1 MHRHR
6 TRTRAF
12 SQETFVMS
20 ETVPPLAPEC
30 KVADGAGQLEAI
42 LEAVAD
48 GVVVVDREGRVLHVN
63 PVARELLCLDQRST
77 GVPRTINEL
86 GQPLNPRD
94 ERGQPLSEEKWS
106 PFRALHGETLRG
118 ASAMDVTLRTPD
130 GHEHL
135 INESAAPVCDAQGQI
150 TGAVVI
156 LRDVTER
163 RRQERQTREALNTLL
178 AMAEALMHVEDA
190 PTNTSPDSDM
200 APRPPQQHDPELSEQ
215 ARRLAEL
222 ACRVLVCRTVS
233 IAAVEPETTLLHPVT
248 VVGLSP
254 ALEAQWWASWSQP
267 QHLDERFDPSTA
279 AALRAG
285 ELVAL
290 ARPRLPR
297 WLWQRRPPAY
307 PTRLAPM
314 QVGDTL
320 VGILAAEGIGDGER
334 GLDGEPSPHW
344 QALISAAARLGA
356 LVLDRKRLLRER
368 ATALASELALRE
380 TNEHMDTFV
389 GIAGHELKTPLTSLM
404 LALQLM
410 ERRVQHG
417 VWRGPGDANEDNDDA
432 EPLLANV
439 ALAKQQ
445 VEQLDR
451 LVNDLLDASRVRT
464 GKLELHREPV
474 DLALIVRQAVEVQRL
489 LTPTHDLLQQ
499 IPTALHVPVIADA
512 DRIKQVVTNYLSNAL
527 KYSPADRPVAV
538 GIAVNDR
545 EVRVWVRDEGPGLP
559 AEEQELIWE
568 RFHRAKGIVVQTGS
582 GIGLGLGLYICRTII
597 ERHQGYVG
605 VESAP
610 GRGATFW
617 FTLPLARQEAGT

>member
-1 MHRHR
+1 M
-6 TRTRAF
+6 
-12 SQETFVMS
+12 
-20 ETVPPLAPEC
+20 
-30 KVADGAGQLEAI
+30 VAEDAGQLEAI

-48 GVVVVDREGRVLHVN
+48 GVVVFDREGHVLHVN

-77 GVPRTINEL
+77 GVPRTISEL
-86 GQPLNPRD
+86 GRPLNPGD
-94 ERGQPLSEEKWS
+94 ERGQPLPQEKWP
-106 PFRALHGETLRG
+106 PFRALRGETLRG
-118 ASAMDVTLRTPD
+118 ADALDVTLRTPD
-130 GHEHL
+130 GREHL

-163 RRQERQTREALNTLL
+163 RRQERQTREALNALL

-190 PTNTSPDSDM
+190 PTNTSPASDM
-200 APRPPQQHDPELSEQ
+200 APRQPQQHDPELSEE

-222 ACRVLVCRTVS
+222 TCRVLACRTVS

-267 QHLDERFDPSTA
+267 QHLDERFDPSTV

-297 WLWQRRPPAY
+297 WPWQRRPPAY
-307 PTRLAPM
+307 STRLAPM
-314 QVGDTL
+314 RVSDTL
-320 VGILAAEGIGDGER
+320 VGILAVDSIGDGEK
-334 GLDGEPSPHW
+334 GQDSEPSPHW
-344 QALISAAARLGA
+344 QALISAVARLGA

-404 LALQLM
+404 LGLQLM
-410 ERRVQHG
+410 ELRIQHLIQHG
-417 VWRGPGDANEDNDDA
+417 VWRGRGDANDDDDA
-432 EPLLANV
+432 EPLLAMV
-439 ALAKQQ
+439 VLAGQQ
-445 VEQLDR
+445 VERLDR
-451 LVNDLLDASRVRT
+451 LVNDLLDASRVQA
-464 GKLELHREPV
+464 GKLEFHQEPV
-474 DLALIVRQAVEVQRL
+474 DLALIVREAVEVQRL

-499 IPTALHVPVIADA
+499 VPTALHVPVIADA
-512 DRIKQVVTNYLSNAL
+512 DRIRQVVTNYLSNAL

-559 AEEQELIWE
+559 AEEQEQIWE
-568 RFHRAKGIVVQTGS
+568 RFHRAKGIVVQSGS